1 MPIRNTMQI
10 MEKNSDR
17 RTNERLDLSLQLSL
31 PDQKSKT
38 INVSTGG
45 AYFEIITNNIKT
57 YSPGT
62 TIPFL
67 IITATT
73 GYEEIKLKLAGRGLV
88 IRNDIIEITN
98 RGNKLGVAL
107 EFKDKLNILV
117 D

>member
-1 MPIRNTMQI
+1 MQVI
-10 MEKNSDR
+10 EKDSNR

-31 PDQKSKT
+31 PDQNSKT

-45 AYFEIITNNIKT
+45 AYFEIITNNMKT

-67 IITATT
+67 ITTATT
-73 GYEEIKLKLAGRGLV
+73 NYEGIKLKLAGRGLV
-88 IRNDIIEITN
+88 LRNDIRKITN
-98 RGNKLGVAL
+98 RGNILGVAL
-107 EFKDKLNILV
+107 EFKEKLNIFV

>member
-1 MPIRNTMQI
+1 MQVT
-10 MEKNSDR
+10 EKDSNR

-45 AYFEIITNNIKT
+45 AYFEIITNNMET

-62 TIPFL
+62 IIPFL
-67 IITATT
+67 ITTDTT

-88 IRNDIIEITN
+88 IRNDIREISN

-107 EFKDKLNILV
+107 EFKDKLNIFV